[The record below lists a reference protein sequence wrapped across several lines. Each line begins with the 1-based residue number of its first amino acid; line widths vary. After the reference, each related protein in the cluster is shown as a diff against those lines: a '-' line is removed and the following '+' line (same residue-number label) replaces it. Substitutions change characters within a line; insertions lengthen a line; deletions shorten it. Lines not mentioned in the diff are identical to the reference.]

1 MEYLWKLK
9 YSLPL
14 WKEFMSKNLFKPV
27 RCAVYIWLRNV
38 ITRLGISCFRLVS
51 SVIASLPWRH
61 PLPSHTV
68 TNSKEY
74 TYTSNPPLGLLQG
87 DLYLYLIYIYL
98 IEMLLSSGTVSNS
111 KFFSKC
117 PAFKF
122 LPRGHCSSCG
132 CRFSLLLGVNVETL
146 VLFEIVMWPIPLTTF
161 PVHPLYRS
169 LGVSQSRSIKLK
181 HDKQCY

>member
-1 MEYLWKLK
+1 MCRLHLTATRDHTTGHLLLQV
-9 YSLPL
+9 SV
-14 WKEFMSKNLFKPV
+14 V
-27 RCAVYIWLRNV
+27 RYCV
-38 ITRLGISCFRLVS
+38 TSMTS
-51 SVIASLPWRH
+51 PP
-61 PLPSHTV
+61 PLPTV
-68 TNSKEY
+68 KDSKEY

-146 VLFEIVMWPIPLTTF
+146 VLFEIVM
-161 PVHPLYRS
+161 
-169 LGVSQSRSIKLK
+169 
-181 HDKQCY
+181 